1 MTIFILLVLNFN
13 NYISGLIY
21 RVLWMVDLTSLT
33 VRSVLLD
40 SARTASNLMLMFTA
54 DISMVDMLPVT

>member
-1 MTIFILLVLNFN
+1 MAD
-13 NYISGLIY
+13 LI
-21 RVLWMVDLTSLT
+21 SLT

-40 SARTASNLMLMFTA
+40 SARTESNLMLMFTA